1 MERFGRG
8 GCRPAVEPV
17 GPVDGGSFAL
27 SLLHS
32 SISGRSLCSSGLAGG
47 QFAGTVGTLARGW
60 LVHSGIWRHVGLD
73 TRVTDAQRHAHGLSV
88 PLALAEGRHALA
100 GDHLATASS
109 WAISALFLSRA

>member
-1 MERFGRG
+1 MVDLLLFRFFT
-8 GCRPAVEPV
+8 PAFLR
-17 GPVDGGSFAL
+17 DL
-27 SLLHS
+27 SVQAAWL
-32 SISGRSLCSSGLAGG
+32 GG
-47 QFAGTVGTLARGW
+47 QFAGIVGTLARGW

-88 PLALAEGRHALA
+88 PLALAEGRHALP